1 MNCWEFVKCG
11 QGPIG
16 DKVKEIG
23 YCPAATDTSL
33 NGINGGENA
42 GRCCWR
48 VPIILYNDKLQGAYA
63 KIVDCLDCDF
73 LKEVKKEEGNNFRFL
88 I

>member
-1 MNCWEFVKCG
+1 MNCWEFKQCE
-11 QGPIG
+11 QGPNG
-16 DKVKEIG
+16 VKVKELG
-23 YCPAATDTSL
+23 YCPTATNTSL

-48 VPIILYNDKLQGAYA
+48 MSMRFNFYNGQGAYA
-63 KIVDCLDCDF
+63 KIFDCLECAF
-73 LKEVKKEEGNNFRFL
+73 LKEVEKEEGDNFRFL